1 MARANKLYPL
11 EKRRVSL
18 CPIWKLHVD
27 KTPSRFC
34 QSRGRSK
41 ERCVTFIQ
49 RIEVLRVDCCLRDSL
64 NRYQETFATIGI
76 RNVVEKKTM
85 HQMPNSHMKSH
96 VTSFCFKSPEFFRSQ
111 KLWDA
116 MRIKDFQTG
125 FCLDLLQ
132 AEEVKTLRQLF
143 MKQLL
148 GSGRPNQFCCLKSY
162 PKQLECIIKSHKIPK
177 ETGFL
182 AANLKAKRRI
192 WLPSLLIGVGT
203 FLDFFNDPTTQILR
217 SWVR

>member
-1 MARANKLYPL
+1 
-11 EKRRVSL
+11 
-18 CPIWKLHVD
+18 
-27 KTPSRFC
+27 
-34 QSRGRSK
+34 
-41 ERCVTFIQ
+41 
-49 RIEVLRVDCCLRDSL
+49 
-64 NRYQETFATIGI
+64 
-76 RNVVEKKTM
+76 
-85 HQMPNSHMKSH
+85 
-96 VTSFCFKSPEFFRSQ
+96 
-111 KLWDA
+111 

-192 WLPSLLIGVGT
+192 
-203 FLDFFNDPTTQILR
+203 
-217 SWVR
+217 